1 MTLEII
7 KEKFYFCAKGNFQE
21 EEIKKAEI
29 KKAEIKK
36 AKKIKDILE
45 FLKNYNIFNITFV
58 SYNFEQR
65 EHFFKK
71 MIKEF
76 LILKKFKKIEKIEII
91 DNKSDDSLIIY
102 PFKKFKF
109 KISYINSENLFLFDS
124 NEDHITIYESN
135 LNIIEEEIKEYKEIK
150 EILKRI

>member
-1 MTLEII
+1 
-7 KEKFYFCAKGNFQE
+7 
-21 EEIKKAEI
+21 
-29 KKAEIKK
+29 
-36 AKKIKDILE
+36 
-45 FLKNYNIFNITFV
+45 
-58 SYNFEQR
+58 
-65 EHFFKK
+65 

-76 LILKKFKKIEKIEII
+76 LILKKIKEIEKIEII
-91 DNKSDDSLIIY
+91 DNESDDSLIIY

-124 NEDHITIYESN
+124 IEDHITIYESN

>member
-29 KKAEIKK
+29 KKS
-36 AKKIKDILE
+36 KKIKDILE
-45 FLKNYNIFNITFV
+45 FLKKYNISNITFV
-58 SYNFEQR
+58 SYNFEPR
-65 EHFFKK
+65 KNFFLK